1 MTLGGDGR
9 ARELVAAA
17 FRRSVPAPRVASIRN
32 NRPIRKVIDMRRG
45 KSSVARLRVPL
56 IAAIM
61 ALVLASWACG
71 SERSDVAEPNDQPQA
86 AQAEPASLHEDTDA
100 ADEVPVGEHSGN
112 RQPGA
117 EDMRV
122 AVLSPIDGSTFS
134 GNTIALRTDVN
145 GFDLSCD
152 GLGKND
158 RTGQGHLHV
167 YLDDVLVNYFCTQ
180 AIDIS
185 MQNKEPGAHTLKVV
199 PAQNSHTEIEE
210 NAETIEL
217 TWSPTSP
224 PPVVQPANF
233 GGEPSVQILDPQPDA
248 DITGGKT
255 TVRLNVKSF
264 NLSCDLMGKD
274 GVEGYGH
281 WHAHLATGEAD
292 QGHAGNLLKMGC
304 SDAFELST
312 AGLEKGAIYTL
323 VVQLTENGHAP
334 IDGASDSIQ
343 FRVA

>member
-1 MTLGGDGR
+1 MTFWGVGR
-9 ARELVAAA
+9 AREVVAAA
-17 FRRSVPAPRVASIRN
+17 FRRSIPAPSVAPFRN
-32 NRPIRKVIDMRRG
+32 NQSRKVTDMSGG
-45 KSSVARLRVPL
+45 KSSIARLRVPL

-71 SERSDVAEPNDQPQA
+71 SERSDVAQPDAEPAA
-86 AQAEPASLHEDTDA
+86 AQAQPASVQEESDA
-100 ADEVPVGEHSGN
+100 ADEVPIGEHSGN

-122 AVLSPIDGSTFS
+122 ALLSPTDGSTFS
-134 GNTIALRTDVN
+134 GNSIALRTDVN

-158 RTGQGHLHV
+158 RSGQGHLHV
-167 YLDDVLVNYFCTQ
+167 YLDDVLVNYYCTQ

-199 PAQNSHTEIEE
+199 PAQNGHTEIDE

-217 TWSPTSP
+217 NWNPTSP

-233 GGEPSVQILDPQPDA
+233 GGEPTVQILDPQPDA

-264 NLSCDLMGKD
+264 NLSSDLMGKD
-274 GVEGYGH
+274 GVDGYGH

-292 QGHAGNLLKMGC
+292 QGHDGNLLKMGAT
-304 SDAFELST
+304 DTFELST

-323 VVQLTENGHAP
+323 VVQLTENGHSP